1 MVECAKRLREEA
13 TMRCKT
19 SNFGKI
25 LATIFASICLLP
37 MLTALQCSKIQA
49 YAEEAKYVR
58 ILDEGVC
65 LFASEGSSKV
75 LFTLEQTYY
84 LEVVEE
90 TENSYCVAVMDGS
103 VGYPQIIGYVFKNEV
118 DSQTEVPALPHYP
131 QVKIAVSENSATLR
145 LSPTPSAQVVA
156 TALNTQRMSYYGSIF
171 GYDKLWHYVWYCGKF
186 GYVEAS
192 EVSAPQISPHPTP
205 LPSKPT
211 VNPVTP
217 SEGKEPAGDDGNS
230 AYVKT
235 SPAAEIVMIVFVI
248 LLAVT
253 LTTCAFF
260 PFGKKQDG
268 KNRRN
273 VFDDDI

>member
-1 MVECAKRLREEA
+1 MHN
-13 TMRCKT
+13 KT
-19 SNFGKI
+19 SNVGKI
-25 LATIFASICLLP
+25 LAAIFASICLLP
-37 MLTALQCSKIQA
+37 MFAALICLDSQA
-49 YAEEAKYVR
+49 YAAEAKYVR

-65 LFASEGSSKV
+65 LFASEDSSKV

-84 LEVVEE
+84 LEVLEQ
-90 TENSYCVAVMDGS
+90 TENGYCVSVMDGS
-103 VGYPQIIGYVFKNEV
+103 AGFPQIFGYVFKNEV
-118 DSQTEVPALPHYP
+118 AGQTETPTLPHYP

-156 TALNTQRMSYYGSIF
+156 TALNTQSMSYYGSIF

-211 VNPVTP
+211 VNPITP
-217 SEGKEPAGDDGNS
+217 NDGEEPTDNDGNPTD
-230 AYVKT
+230 AKT
-235 SPAAEIVMIVFVI
+235 SPTAEIVMIVFVI

-260 PFGKKQDG
+260 PFGKKQDA